1 MFSHAFNEAMEF
13 AAAVVQAVKASGYE
27 MDYPLEQLI
36 SESARIGEKL
46 MTAEVPKEMVPSHT
60 YQSNLEDSYK
70 DGLKYSHLSLYWIDI
85 LEASGCYNQIPFT
98 LIREKCESLQGVLR
112 SGMKALELL
121 LGKRRF

>member
-1 MFSHAFNEAMEF
+1 MYSPAYNEAMEF
-13 AAAVVQAVKASGYE
+13 AAAVIQAVKASGYV

-46 MTAEVPKEMVPSHT
+46 LAAEVSQEMVPSHT
-60 YQSNLEDSYK
+60 FQSNMEESYK
-70 DGLKYSHLSLYWIDI
+70 DAMKYSHLSLYWMNI
-85 LEASGCYNQIPFT
+85 LEASGSYSLISFAS
-98 LIREKCESLQGVLR
+98 IREKCEGLQGLLR

>member
-1 MFSHAFNEAMEF
+1 MFSPAYNQAMEF
-13 AAAVVQAVKASGYE
+13 AAAVVQAVKASGYV

-46 MTAEVPKEMVPSHT
+46 LAAEVSKEMVPSQT
-60 YQSNLEDSYK
+60 FQSNMETSYK
-70 DGLKYSHLSLYWIDI
+70 DAMKYSHLSLYWMDI
-85 LEASGCYNQIPFT
+85 LEASGSYSLISFAS
-98 LIREKCESLQGVLR
+98 IREKCESLQGMLR